1 MKYTLHIPYQD
12 FKRKLIELKNEGYDI
27 CYDSSLSVD
36 NLKMKVD
43 LWQNKVS
50 NYFLES
56 MNCKAEEFID
66 RIKYVPVAI
75 DFAYWGMNVKEEK
88 VLLQQLNIELKN
100 LDYLTDLFSLIETFE
115 NSAWTAEHI
124 QTVQEKLDFI
134 LGKLNT
140 VFNDKYFSVG
150 DILKFNNISYRDG
163 EPEEISE
170 LLQKKGYI
178 IRENNYNGDKVKIS
192 IKGAA
197 FIERKQKS
205 TTKKKSELDEMNE
218 KIDFIIE
225 KLTELGYG
233 QNIIFDEF
241 DELRNLYSKL
251 PKKTWKQVLKGKLM
265 DLALNKLIS
274 KETVVYVYKTLTD
287 EILKLN

>member
-1 MKYTLHIPYQD
+1 MKGKEKEKLLHHLD
-12 FKRKLIELKNEGYDI
+12 
-27 CYDSSLSVD
+27 
-36 NLKMKVD
+36 
-43 LWQNKVS
+43 
-50 NYFLES
+50 
-56 MNCKAEEFID
+56 
-66 RIKYVPVAI
+66 
-75 DFAYWGMNVKEEK
+75 KE
-88 VLLQQLNIELKN
+88 ITN

-140 VFNDKYFSVG
+140 VFNDKYFSVR
-150 DILKFNNISYRDG
+150 DILKFNDIPYRDG

-178 IRENNYNGDKVKIS
+178 IKENYYNGDRVKIS
-192 IKGAA
+192 LKGAA

-205 TTKKKSELDEMNE
+205 TTKKRSEFDEMNE
-218 KIDFIIE
+218 KIDFIIK

-251 PKKTWKQVLKGKLM
+251 PKKTWKQVLKGKLL
-265 DLALNKLIS
+265 DLALNKVIS

>member
-1 MKYTLHIPYQD
+1 VKGKEKEKLLHHLD
-12 FKRKLIELKNEGYDI
+12 
-27 CYDSSLSVD
+27 
-36 NLKMKVD
+36 
-43 LWQNKVS
+43 
-50 NYFLES
+50 
-56 MNCKAEEFID
+56 
-66 RIKYVPVAI
+66 
-75 DFAYWGMNVKEEK
+75 KE
-88 VLLQQLNIELKN
+88 ITN

-140 VFNDKYFSVG
+140 VFNDKYFSVR
-150 DILKFNNISYRDG
+150 DILKFNDIPYRDG

-178 IRENNYNGDKVKIS
+178 IKENYYNGDRVKIS
-192 IKGAA
+192 LKGAA

-205 TTKKKSELDEMNE
+205 TTKKRSEFDEMNE
-218 KIDFIIE
+218 KIDFIIK

-251 PKKTWKQVLKGKLM
+251 PKKTWKQVLKGKLL
-265 DLALNKLIS
+265 DLALNKVIS
-274 KETVVYVYKTLTD
+274 KETVVYVYK
-287 EILKLN
+287 

>member
-1 MKYTLHIPYQD
+1 MKYTLNVPYQN
-12 FKRKLIELKNEGYDI
+12 FNRNLIAIKNEGNDI
-27 CYDSSLSVD
+27 RDDSSISID
-36 NLKMKVD
+36 NLRLKVD
-43 LWQNKVS
+43 QWENKVS
-50 NYFLES
+50 TYFLES
-56 MNCKAEEFID
+56 MNFDSKEFID
-66 RIKYVPVAI
+66 RTKYFPDSL
-75 DFAYWGMNVKEEK
+75 DFTYWNVKGKEK
-88 VLLQQLNIELKN
+88 EILLNHLDKKIAN
-100 LDYLTDLFSLIETFE
+100 LDYLIDLLSMIETFE

-150 DILKFNNISYRDG
+150 DILKFNSIPYRDG

-178 IRENNYNGDKVKIS
+178 IKENYYNGDRVKIS
-192 IKGAA
+192 VKGAA

-205 TTKKKSELDEMNE
+205 TIKKKSELDEMNE

-251 PKKTWKQVLKGKLM
+251 PKKTWKQVLKGKLL